1 MMKKKLL
8 LLVLALVMAV
18 TTACSNTGNKETDKQ
33 GQEQQEQA
41 VVYPIT
47 VKDQLGREVVI
58 EEKPETIVSGYYIS
72 TSLLIALGQKDKLV
86 GVEAKAGSRP
96 IYSLSAPEI
105 MQLPNV
111 GTAKEF
117 DLEGCAE
124 LNPDL
129 VILPAKLKDVIPS
142 LEQLG
147 ITVLAVKPE
156 DQDLLEEAV
165 EFLGK
170 ATDSEKRADELLQ
183 YIDTNMEK
191 LEKALN
197 GVSRPKVYMA
207 GNSSFL
213 STAGPAMYQNSLIVN
228 AGGENVARDLT
239 DNYWAEI
246 SYEQLLTWNPEY
258 IVLAAD
264 ADYTVESVLADQNLA
279 ECDAVVNGRV
289 YQFPSNIESWDSPV
303 PGSTLGNLW
312 LASVL
317 HPEQYPVGQYEQ
329 AVTEFYETFYGFT
342 PEKK

>member
-8 LLVLALVMAV
+8 LLVLVFVMAV
-18 TTACSNTGNKETDKQ
+18 TTACGNTGNKETDKQ

-41 VVYPIT
+41 IAYPIT
-47 VKDQLGREVVI
+47 VTDQLGREVVI

-105 MQLPNV
+105 IELPNV

-117 DLEGCAE
+117 DLEGCAA

-156 DQDLLEEAV
+156 DQDLLEAAV

-170 ATDSEKRADELLQ
+170 ATDSVKKADELLQ
-183 YIDTNMEK
+183 YIDTKMDE

-197 GVSRPKVYMA
+197 GTSRPKVYMA
-207 GNSSFL
+207 GNSSLL
-213 STAGPAMYQNSLIVN
+213 STAGPAMYQNSLMVN
-228 AGGENVARDLT
+228 AGGENVAKDLT

-264 ADYTVESVLADQNLA
+264 ADYTVESVIADPNLA
-279 ECDAVVNGRV
+279 ECDAVVNGQV
-289 YQFPSNIESWDSPV
+289 YQFPSDIESWDSPV
-303 PGSTLGNLW
+303 PGSVLGNLW

-317 HPEQYPVGQYEQ
+317 HPEQYPAGQYEQ
-329 AVTEFYETFYGFT
+329 AAADFYETFYGFT